1 MPSWTWEPQQESSR
15 FGDIELAFLWCLT
28 AFAAAC
34 QQRIRVGWK
43 VFLCAPFTGQ
53 SSPPCTDR
61 VPEGPITNGG
71 FFLPAD
77 LIRSIFL
84 RPLAPRALPRF
95 CATMD
100 ALTSTQPG
108 SLSAL
113 SALLAE

>member
-1 MPSWTWEPQQESSR
+1 MDRS
-15 FGDIELAFLWCLT
+15 LT
-28 AFAAAC
+28 G
-34 QQRIRVGWK
+34 V
-43 VFLCAPFTGQ
+43 
-53 SSPPCTDR
+53 
-61 VPEGPITNGG
+61 